1 MDGGKLLDKIKGP
14 QDLKTLSKNEISN
27 LCCEIREKLV
37 DTISLNGGHLA
48 SNLGVVELTMAL
60 HLVFNSPEDQFV
72 WDVGHQ
78 SYVHKL
84 LTGRYDLFD
93 TIRKFD
99 GISGFTKP
107 CESVHDPF
115 GAGHSSTS
123 ISAACGLAMAKTI
136 KNEDGY
142 VIAII
147 GDGALTGGLAYEG
160 MNNAGRTKEK
170 LIVVLNDN
178 KMSISKNVGAIAR
191 HLAKIRARPFYFK
204 FKDAVEFLLVHTP
217 IIGKKIRNAIYASKS
232 AIKNSLYHS
241 TIFEEM
247 GFIYLGPADGHN
259 IEEVSSLLERA
270 KKLNKPTFVHV
281 MTVKGKGYTY
291 AEQNP
296 KAFHG
301 VSSFD
306 VETGGLISATGNKT
320 FSDIFG
326 ETLCTMARADE
337 NICAI
342 TAAMASG
349 TGLSEF
355 ASIFPNRFFDVGI
368 AEEHA
373 VVFAAGL
380 AKNGMKPVFAV
391 YSTFLQRAYDQII
404 HDAAIQGLKIV
415 LAIDRAGIVGEDGET
430 HQGIFDASFL
440 NTIPGMTIYSPTTG
454 DELSNFLMAAVYE
467 CDGPA
472 AVRYPRG
479 CEPWMPENFCSTFS
493 AFDLYGEGS
502 MNILIVTYGKLFSHA
517 AKAQNMLSAQGYN
530 VSVLKLNRI
539 KPIDKACFDI
549 ASFYKQIFFFEEGIM
564 TGGIGEHFCEKLFEY
579 GFKGK
584 IKNFGINNR
593 FIPQGEVERL
603 YIMLGLDAKGI
614 VDTVLKEII

>member
-270 KKLNKPTFVHV
+270 KNLKKPTFVHV

-326 ETLCTMARADE
+326 ETLCIMAHADE
-337 NICAI
+337 TICAI

-454 DELSNFLMAAVYE
+454 DELRNFLMAAVYE

-479 CEPWMPENFCSTFS
+479 CEPWMPENFCPTFG

>member
-37 DTISLNGGHLA
+37 DTISSNGGHLA
-48 SNLGVVELTMAL
+48 SNLGVVELTIAL

-107 CESVHDPF
+107 CESSHDPF

-123 ISAACGLAMAKTI
+123 ISAACGLAMAKAI

-191 HLAKIRARPFYFK
+191 HLAKIRARPLYFK
-204 FKDAVEFLLVHTP
+204 FKDAVEFLLVHIP
-217 IIGKKIRNAIYASKS
+217 VIGKKIRNAIYASKS
-232 AIKNSLYHS
+232 VIKNSLYHS

>member
-48 SNLGVVELTMAL
+48 SNLGVVELTIAL